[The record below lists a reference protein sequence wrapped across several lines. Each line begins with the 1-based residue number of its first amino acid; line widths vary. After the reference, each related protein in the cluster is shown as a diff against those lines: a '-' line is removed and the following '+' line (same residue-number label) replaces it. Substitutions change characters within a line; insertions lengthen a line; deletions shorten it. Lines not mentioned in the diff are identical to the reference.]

1 MAFENVNVTSLKNA
15 LMQCKNSINYETS
28 KELINSL
35 SNFGIW
41 QSDSQKKLVNA
52 IELLSTDRYN
62 QLEKKI
68 DDYLQ
73 VAHYI
78 ENYKSLEEENLTLNK
93 QYASLNNKLYYNEK
107 YTETKTTADGT
118 KVTEEKSRRVKDNN
132 VQSKMNSIKEQLRD
146 NELEM
151 NNLKNNVA
159 NLI

>member
-73 VAHYI
+73 VVHYI
-78 ENYKSLEEENLTLNK
+78 ENFKSLEEENLTLNK

-107 YTETKTTADGT
+107 YTETKTAADGT